1 MLLFNQ
7 QVSSL
12 NLTAFL
18 NLLAL
23 YIVFFFFL
31 TLKCD
36 VSTYVFVTMSVN
48 KCNEMTALTLQLID
62 LSIYKKRGQWM
73 CSKMLRGSDV

>member
-23 YIVFFFFL
+23 FFL